1 MKKTLLQLAA
11 ALLSASFL
19 ISLWEP
25 FRQGGNVWFA
35 LVPLLLLVRHVPP
48 RRAFWLGCAAGLVAW
63 VGQLW
68 WMLRLADNGG
78 PWPLVVPALLGLGAV
93 LALFVGAFAG
103 TAAALRRALPDRA
116 PARILLVLVAEPMLW
131 AGFEFLRS
139 TLFTGFA
146 WNPLGLACTD
156 FLPLAQV
163 AALGGAALASALL
176 VAANGA
182 IATLAE
188 RIWGALT
195 HTGPETFLGRLLLS
209 VEAIL
214 PLAAVLLAFVWGL
227 DRIRAYDALP
237 KPDAATLALQRTEVP
252 CRFLGA
258 DAPDPWAEAEAR
270 AGLLPYVKAD
280 LWLWPES
287 AAAGASPARLAA
299 LARTAGTP
307 LLVGGLCPTP
317 DGQGWLNA
325 ALLVTGQGPDLTQV
339 YGKRHLV
346 PFGEYIP
353 FDKTFPALQRLAPTG
368 VSITPGDPAAGTVR
382 LPSGLVVGPLICF
395 EDTVARMARDSVN
408 QGARLLLNLSNDAW
422 YAPSAQAAQH
432 ARQAILRCIE
442 TGVPM
447 ARSTNGGLNALIDP
461 VGRLTPFPLE
471 PGLSTLRVPLPE
483 APFASLYLR
492 FGDLVFGGPCALLA
506 LALLLWFLLPRGLRP
521 PRAAALALLALALA
535 PAAARAQAE
544 LLPAAGMALD
554 DGNLTLAERTA
565 RSVLDALGLSPE
577 ERARAQEILIR
588 ADLLRGDWA
597 GALARIEATPE
608 LPAERR
614 LALALAAHNGRR
626 DFAKTQ
632 LAYADAQPSADTAW
646 GVAAL
651 RLVLRAD
658 LELGKDVQAAERF
671 AAVDAAPGADAR
683 VRAENALEWVARFP
697 NAQSRAALLRAAAQ
711 ADRGGA
717 FLDCAL
723 ALPAAYAAAPDRA
736 AAQALLDRLLAQ
748 SGLSS
753 TVEARLALAAADLA
767 QAPEARIAHARRAV
781 AAARERDLR
790 QRALATLGALLCAQP
805 RREDVDEGLG
815 LLADAVRLDPSA
827 PDAPTL
833 QLRIA
838 ETLAAQGRDAE
849 ALAAYDRWLESYD
862 DAALRGRVRQ
872 GRGRVLLALGR
883 PDDALASFAEALEL
897 ASGADER
904 RGLALEAI
912 EAALAA
918 QRYARAE
925 TLCRELLAQGRD
937 PAVLLRLA
945 RCLEAAGDVEAA
957 RKAYAE
963 TRDAPEADE
972 DDAFVAAT
980 RLAAMLARQGRDQ
993 EAIAELTRFLP
1004 RASDPAHRDALLLE
1018 RGRVCYGLGQ
1028 TARALDDF
1036 AAVADSATPSFAAQA
1051 RFFRVLCLYGL
1062 GDDEAA
1068 RGFAQEYVAAYP
1080 DSPRIPD
1087 MVLWLAKSDF
1097 NRGDY
1102 AAAAEGFRVFAERWP
1117 AEPRVHLA
1125 LYLAARAAYQNQD
1138 YARAVELVA
1147 ALAKA
1152 EPQAPNLPDARFLQ
1166 AEALME
1172 LARHGEAAELLADL
1186 VRRSPN
1192 APWIGPAHGR
1202 LGDCLVITATDDPER
1217 YARALEAYREAL
1229 ARIDR
1234 DPDAAACYAH
1244 KIGRVYEKQG
1254 RPDDAAEQYARLLYR
1269 ALAQPALYG
1278 DEGRD
1283 WLRKSLARLRVIEG
1297 ARGNHAAYDAL
1308 RRRVRAARLLDPAD

>member
-1 MKKTLLQLAA
+1 MRKTLLQCAA
-11 ALLSASFL
+11 ALLSASFVV
-19 ISLWEP
+19 SLWEP
-25 FRQGGNVWFA
+25 FRQSGNVWFA
-35 LVPLLLLVRHVPP
+35 LVPLILLARHVSPW
-48 RRAFWLGCAAGLVAW
+48 RAFWLGGLMGLASW

-68 WMLRLADNGG
+68 WMLRLTDNGG
-78 PWPLVVPALLGLGAV
+78 PWPLVIPALLGLSAT
-93 LALFVGAFAG
+93 LALFTAAFAG
-103 TAAALRRALPDRA
+103 TASALRRALPDRA
-116 PARILLVLVAEPMLW
+116 WARILLALLGEPILW
-131 AGFEFLRS
+131 AGFECLRS
-139 TLFTGFA
+139 TVLTGFA
-146 WNPLGLACTD
+146 WNPLGLVCTD

-163 AALGGAALASALL
+163 AALGGASLASALL
-176 VAANGA
+176 VAANSA

-188 RIWGALT
+188 RVWGALT
-195 HTGPETFLGRLLLS
+195 HTGPADFLGRLLRS

-214 PLAAVLLAFVWGL
+214 PLGAVLLAFVWGI

-237 KPDAATLALQRTEVP
+237 KPDTATLALQRTEVP
-252 CRFLGA
+252 CRFLDA
-258 DAPDPWAEAEAR
+258 DAPDPWADAEAR

-287 AAAGASPARLAA
+287 AAAGVAPARLAA
-299 LARTAGTP
+299 LAREAKTP
-307 LLVGGLCPTP
+307 LLVGGLWRE
-317 DGQGWLNA
+317 GEGFLNA
-325 ALLVTGQGPDLTQV
+325 AILVTEHGPDDRQV

-353 FDKTFPALQRLAPTG
+353 FDKAFPWLQRFAPTG
-368 VSITPGDPAAGTVR
+368 VSITPGDRARGTLR
-382 LPSGLVVGPLICF
+382 LPSGLTVGPLICF
-395 EDTVARMARDSVN
+395 EDTVARMARDSVR

-422 YAPSAQAAQH
+422 YAPSAQGAQH
-432 ARQAILRCIE
+432 ARQAILRCVE

-447 ARSTNGGLNALIDP
+447 ARSTNGGLNTLIDP
-461 VGRLTPFPLE
+461 VGRVVPFPQE

-483 APFASLYLR
+483 RPYASLYLR
-492 FGDLVFGGPCALLA
+492 YGDLTFGGPCAFLA
-506 LALLLWFLLPRGLRP
+506 LAFLLWLFFPRARPRVPAALPLLLLLC
-521 PRAAALALLALALA
+521 LL

-554 DGNLTLAERTA
+554 DGNLSLAERTA
-565 RSVLDALGLSPE
+565 RSVLDALGLSPA

-588 ADLLRGDWA
+588 ADLARGEWA
-597 GALARIEATPE
+597 SALARIEATPE

-614 LALALAAHNGRR
+614 LALTLAAHNGRR

-632 LAYADAQPSADTAW
+632 LAYAEAKPPADTPW

-651 RLVLRAD
+651 RLALRAD

-671 AAVDAAPGADAR
+671 AAVEAAPGADAR
-683 VRAENALEWVARFP
+683 VRAENALEWAGRFP
-697 NAQSRAALLRAAAQ
+697 NAQSRAALRRAAAQ
-711 ADRGGA
+711 ADRGGV

-723 ALPAAYAAAPDRA
+723 ALPQAYASAPDRA
-736 AAQALLDRLLAQ
+736 EAQALLDRLLGQ
-748 SGLSS
+748 EGLAP

-767 QAPEARIAHARRAV
+767 QTPDARIAYARRA
-781 AAARERDLR
+781 AGAARGQALR
-790 QRALATLGALLCAQP
+790 QRALATLGTLLCAQP
-805 RREDVDEGLG
+805 GQAAVEEGLETLG
-815 LLADAVRLDPSA
+815 RAVRIAPSA

-838 ETLAAQGRDAE
+838 ETLADLGRDDD
-849 ALAAYDRWLESYD
+849 ALAAYDRWVESYD
-862 DAALRGRVRQ
+862 TPALRVRVRQ

-883 PDDALASFAEALEL
+883 PDEALASLTEALDL
-897 ASGADER
+897 AASPEAR
-904 RGLALEAI
+904 RSLAVETV

-918 QRYARAE
+918 HRYARAE
-925 TLCRELLAQGRD
+925 TLCRELLAERRD
-937 PAVLLRLA
+937 PAILLRLA
-945 RCLEAAGDVEAA
+945 RSLEASGDAEAA

-963 TRDAPEADE
+963 TRDAPDADE

-980 RLAAMLARQGRDQ
+980 RLAALLARQGRAQ

-1004 RASDPAHRDALLLE
+1004 RAADPAHRDALLLE
-1018 RGRVCYGLGQ
+1018 RGRTYYGLGQ
-1028 TARALDDF
+1028 MDRARDDF
-1036 AAVADSATPSFAAQA
+1036 AAVADSATPAFAAQA

-1068 RGFAQEYVAAYP
+1068 RRFAQEYVAAYP

-1102 AAAAEGFRVFAERWP
+1102 AAAAEGFRAFAERWP
-1117 AEPRVHLA
+1117 NEPRVPTA
-1125 LYLAARAAYQNQD
+1125 LYLAARAAYQDQD
-1138 YARAVELVA
+1138 HARAVELVA
-1147 ALAKA
+1147 ALAQA
-1152 EPQAPNLPDARFLQ
+1152 APQAPNLPDARFLQ

-1172 LARHGEAAELLADL
+1172 LARHGEAAELLDDL

-1202 LGDCLVITATDDPER
+1202 LGDCLFVTATDDPER

-1234 DPDAAACYAH
+1234 DPDADACYAY

-1254 RPDDAAEQYARLLYR
+1254 RPDDAAEQYARLIYR
-1269 ALAQPALYG
+1269 ALARPTLYS

-1283 WLRKSLARLRVIEG
+1283 WLRKTLTRLRAIEG
-1297 ARGNHAAYDAL
+1297 ARGNLAGYETL
-1308 RRRVRAARLLDPAD
+1308 RRRVGRAGLLPDPD